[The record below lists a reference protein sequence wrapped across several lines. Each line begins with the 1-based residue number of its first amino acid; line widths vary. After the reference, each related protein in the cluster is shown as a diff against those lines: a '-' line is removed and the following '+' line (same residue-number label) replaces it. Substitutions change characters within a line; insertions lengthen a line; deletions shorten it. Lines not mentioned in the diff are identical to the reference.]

1 MDKIPLNTPLCCNF
15 KCECTLTDAI
25 AVVSTHLSRTRKLL
39 DETPTGND
47 RTPTLS
53 NCLKILKSIQESI
66 DELKRQ
72 NVEHLKFRSEY
83 ARELVEH
90 VKVMQINAFPMSQVG
105 LQSLPYLT
113 GKAREAEKE
122 QQAKKKRSKKK
133 KQKKE

>member
-1 MDKIPLNTPLCCNF
+1 M
-15 KCECTLTDAI
+15 
-25 AVVSTHLSRTRKLL
+25 
-39 DETPTGND
+39 DETSDKNGGIAA
-47 RTPTLS
+47 LS
-53 NCLKILKSIQESI
+53 KILKSIQESI